1 MLKYSNFKTFFLAFL
16 LLNAFCTTTYS
27 QSPTKEQT
35 NDFLKSYYE
44 NKGEMICS
52 DDRYPES
59 VSNSFKLTSIKDLGN
74 CEYEVKYEWRYDFR
88 KPSENLRDSYI
99 HNYTI
104 RINLSKVEEANY
116 FYTKKGDCRLYY
128 IRLKGVPGVKFSIKK
143 ESIYYSN
150 PSLNSSE
157 TEFLNEVDIPAGR
170 QSDTN
175 EISAEI
181 VKINRAFNHLRKL
194 CGAPDPIKF

>member
-1 MLKYSNFKTFFLAFL
+1 MKHLSFKTLILALL
-16 LLNAFCTTTYS
+16 LLNAFYTTAYS

-35 NDFLKSYYE
+35 IEFLKSYYE

-74 CEYEVKYEWRYDFR
+74 CEYEVKYEWEYDFR
-88 KPSENLRDSYI
+88 KYDENLRQSYI
-99 HNYTI
+99 HYYTV
-104 RINLSKVEEANY
+104 RINLSKVEAANY

-128 IRLKGVPGVKFSIKK
+128 IRLKGVPGVKFSSKQ

-150 PSLNSSE
+150 QSLNSSE
-157 TEFLNEVDIPAGR
+157 TNFLNEVDIPAGR

-181 VKINRAFNHLRKL
+181 VKINRAFDHLRKL

>member
-1 MLKYSNFKTFFLAFL
+1 MKNIVNVFLISL
-16 LLNAFCTTTYS
+16 CIISTTTYS

-35 NDFLKSYYE
+35 IDFLESYFE
-44 NKGEMICS
+44 NKGKMTCIQE
-52 DDRYPES
+52 RYPES
-59 VSNSFKLTSIKDLGN
+59 VSNSFKLISIKELEN
-74 CEYEVKYEWRYDFR
+74 YEFEVKYEWGYDFR
-88 KPSENLRDSYI
+88 KHDEDLKDSYVN
-99 HNYTI
+99 NYTI
-104 RINLSKVEEANY
+104 KINLNKVEAVNY

-128 IRLKGVPGVKFSIKK
+128 VRLKGIPGIKFSSKK

-170 QSDTN
+170 QSDSN
-175 EISAEI
+175 EISDEI

-194 CGAPDPIKF
+194 CGAPDPIKFD